1 MEVKIAL
8 MGFGNV
14 GQALARLL
22 LSKKT
27 FLVRQRDLDVVL
39 TGILTARHGT
49 VINEGGIDLQAA
61 LTLAEADQ
69 SLHKLAGDTTSLAG
83 VEFVRGCH
91 ADVVFEI
98 TPVNYETGEPA
109 LSHLKQILKMGKTAV
124 TANKGPLVHGYREL
138 RDLALTHGGHFL
150 FESTVMD
157 GAPIFSLW
165 REALPGAELQSF
177 RGVLNSTTNLILTLM
192 EDGRSFDK
200 AVSHA
205 QSIGIAESDPSGDI
219 DGWDASVK
227 VAALV
232 SVLMDIPTTPQEIE
246 REGIGN
252 LKVDDVIAAKQDGR
266 RWKLI
271 CSARRDGEKAH
282 GSVRLEKID
291 QGDPFYSVMGTSS
304 AVSFSSDVLGDL
316 TIVEEDPGPH
326 TTAYGLF
333 ADMLNA
339 LERTPST

>member
-27 FLVRQRDLDVVL
+27 FLARQRELNVVL

-192 EDGRSFDK
+192 EDGRSFDE

-316 TIVEEDPGPH
+316 TMIEEDPGPH